1 MKKLALVL
9 VAMLTM
15 VFTGCKTETSTITIY
30 VQDSDEL
37 PVAQRPVF
45 YADWAS
51 LIIGEILPSPEEL
64 AYDTN
69 DAWEYAT
76 TNALG
81 IAKIQIS
88 LSVSKLKYK
97 FMVWDEGSRGWKD
110 KTVELRR
117 GINEEIEL
125 NVVH

>member
-37 PVAQRPVF
+37 PVAQRSVF
-45 YADWAS
+45 YADLAS
-51 LIIGEILPSPEEL
+51 LIVGEILPSPEEL

-69 DAWEYAT
+69 DAWECAT

-81 IAKIQIS
+81 IAKVQIS

-97 FMVWDEGSRGWKD
+97 FMVWDEGKREWKD

>member
-1 MKKLALVL
+1 M

-15 VFTGCKTETSTITIY
+15 VFTGCKTETSTITVY
-30 VQDSDEL
+30 VEDDMGL

-45 YADWAS
+45 YADYAS
-51 LIIGEILPSPEEL
+51 LIIGAVLPSPEEL

-81 IAKIQIS
+81 IAKVQIS

-97 FMVWDEGSRGWKD
+97 FMVWDEGTRGWKD

-117 GINEEIEL
+117 GINEEIDLKVL
-125 NVVH
+125 N

>member
-15 VFTGCKTETSTITIY
+15 VFTGCKTETSTITVY
-30 VQDSDEL
+30 VEDDMGL

-45 YADWAS
+45 YADYAS
-51 LIIGEILPSPEEL
+51 LIIGAVLPSPEEL

-81 IAKIQIS
+81 IAKVQIS

-97 FMVWDEGSRGWKD
+97 FMVWDEGTRGWKD

-117 GINEEIEL
+117 GINEEIDLKVL
-125 NVVH
+125 N